1 MDITTKLND
10 NGEIHFTKNTPPEY
24 VRSIILL
31 KGSAPFLQKMAILF
45 ANFGLGGIHRSFF
58 HCGQNQLYTFCTES
72 QFLEILNK
80 YFFIECLRDGTV
92 KELNSYKDLSYIDK
106 EAEATIYDYSYSEEE
121 LLKKSEEKALF
132 FWQNSVL
139 HDNVQI
145 PNYSLTFERV
155 KLDKFIS

>member
-31 KGSAPFLQKMAILF
+31 KGSDLFLQKAAILF
-45 ANFGLGGIHRSFF
+45 AHFGLGGIHRSFF
-58 HCGQNQLYTFCTES
+58 NCGQNQLYTFCTES

-80 YFFIECLRDGTV
+80 HFFIESLRDGTF
-92 KELNSYKDLSYIDK
+92 KELSSYKDLSYIDK
-106 EAEATIYDYSYSEEE
+106 EAEATIYDYSYSEDE
-121 LLKKSEEKALF
+121 LRKKSEEKALF

-145 PNYSLTFERV
+145 PNYSLTFEKV
-155 KLDKFIS
+155 KLSKFIS